1 MGLLA
6 LAAMA
11 AATPGSRRSEGLARD
26 DGHRLIARGGR
37 SSCSI
42 CHQFE
47 PLFSHP
53 VGVVPSMSVP
63 SDLPLSRGRMT
74 CTTCHE
80 EGDCRSP
87 AGGATGRPGLRNALT
102 ATELCARCH
111 DPSDTGRSH
120 LHGAALDRA
129 HLAWPENLSAHSG
142 TRILADGAFDMAM
155 CCEGLEHFPDEIYQ
169 LARSEIMRVSK
180 RYVLISVPFREDL
193 VANTTKCGA
202 CAHVFHKW
210 GHVRRFTMRTLET
223 LLPGGALEHIEFFGK
238 SQPFRFDIV
247 KKINQKYGNAYA
259 EPSTLTVCPACNEKS
274 YEQPKRN
281 LAARAMNA
289 VDHLTQALVP
299 TGSKHW
305 SVALYRKL

>member
-1 MGLLA
+1 MGVRALVGCGMGLLA

-142 TRILADGAFDMAM
+142 TRILADGAFDVQSAA
-155 CCEGLEHFPDEIYQ
+155 CLSCHDGFVASDVTHEI
-169 LARSEIMRVSK
+169 
-180 RYVLISVPFREDL
+180 
-193 VANTTKCGA
+193 
-202 CAHVFHKW
+202 
-210 GHVRRFTMRTLET
+210 
-223 LLPGGALEHIEFFGK
+223 GALRGLRGLGNSHPIGVEYEPNG
-238 SQPFRFDIV
+238 
-247 KKINQKYGNAYA
+247 GNALRPA
-259 EPSTLTVCPACNEKS
+259 EQLDRRIQLFDNRVGCGSCHSPYSSE
-274 YEQPKRN
+274 
-281 LAARAMNA
+281 
-289 VDHLTQALVP
+289 DALLVL
-299 TGSKHW
+299 SNQRSRLCLSCHDF
-305 SVALYRKL
+305 